1 MRLQRKIM
9 HLTLFLLFPY
19 FMFLTLGRKR
29 ETGTDLDDIAALN
42 LLLLDGR
49 RQLQSGFC
57 LTLRVLRFDK
67 HLVTHHQ
74 ELIYVFLIYC

>member
-1 MRLQRKIM
+1 M
-9 HLTLFLLFPY
+9 HLSLFLLFPY
-19 FMFLTLGRKR
+19 FMFLALGRKR
-29 ETGTDLDDIAALN
+29 EAGTNLDDIAALD

-49 RQLQSGFC
+49 RQVQSGFC
-57 LTLRVLRFDK
+57 LTLRVLRLDK